1 MQPLVVDHAT
11 IPQMKAMDVPFH
23 LVYGSLI
30 CVKGLQSDR
39 PKCWASL
46 VDPRE
51 YQNMIIKYLSVGLQ
65 SWFTYQQVA
74 WNTLFQMRYDSLPNS
89 EKQPCDSQRGWSN
102 SCFHISLILFLLP
115 ASKTCLSNLV
125 SHSVTSWSRWG
136 YHISF
141 ERGDLE
147 HYGVQKFWNFLIDRY
162 KLSLVQITQ
171 FLMGLES
178 SGVYQQSFTFWSVTL
193 QPLGAYRS
201 TIPHMKGDIHSFHM
215 RYGSLLLTKWLHRY
229 GHCNPLIRPTL

>member
-1 MQPLVVDHAT
+1 
-11 IPQMKAMDVPFH
+11 
-23 LVYGSLI
+23 
-30 CVKGLQSDR
+30 
-39 PKCWASL
+39 
-46 VDPRE
+46 
-51 YQNMIIKYLSVGLQ
+51 
-65 SWFTYQQVA
+65 
-74 WNTLFQMRYDSLPNS
+74 MRYDSLPNS
-89 EKQPCDSQRGWSN
+89 EKQPSDSQRGWSN
-102 SCFHISLILFLLP
+102 SCFHISLVLFLLP

-147 HYGVQKFWNFLIDRY
+147 HHGVQKFWNFLIDRY
-162 KLSLVQITQ
+162 KLSQVQITQ
-171 FLMGLES
+171 FHMGLEC
-178 SGVYQQSFTFWSVTL
+178 SGVYQQSLTFWSVTL

-229 GHCNPLIRPTL
+229 GYWNSLSWPPLVDENRLHQFLVTYSDFMSGPP

>member
-1 MQPLVVDHAT
+1 MSWVLNCLMKEIT
-11 IPQMKAMDVPFH
+11 ILSSLLKKNNH
-23 LVYGSLI
+23 LNVT
-30 CVKGLQSDR
+30 
-39 PKCWASL
+39 SL
-46 VDPRE
+46 VDPGE

-141 ERGDLE
+141 ERGDLGL
-147 HYGVQKFWNFLIDRY
+147 YTDTKNWKF
-162 KLSLVQITQ
+162 
-171 FLMGLES
+171 
-178 SGVYQQSFTFWSVTL
+178 SF
-193 QPLGAYRS
+193 
-201 TIPHMKGDIHSFHM
+201 K
-215 RYGSLLLTKWLHRY
+215 
-229 GHCNPLIRPTL
+229 